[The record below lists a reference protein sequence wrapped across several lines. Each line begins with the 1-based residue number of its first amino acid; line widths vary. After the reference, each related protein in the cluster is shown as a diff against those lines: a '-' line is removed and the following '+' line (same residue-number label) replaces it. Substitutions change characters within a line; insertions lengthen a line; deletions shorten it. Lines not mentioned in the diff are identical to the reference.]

1 MSDIKVVHYVQAD
14 GTDPFGDWFN
24 GLDAQAA
31 AKVRTAVARLE
42 EGNTSNV
49 KRLGSIAEFKID
61 WGPGYRLYIGR
72 DGDKLILLLV
82 GGTKKTQERDI
93 KYAEQLF
100 AEYKMRKAK
109 AMKDEAV
116 AKDKA
121 AKDKA
126 KGKSKR

>member
-1 MSDIKVVHYVQAD
+1 MSDIKVVQYVQAD
-14 GTDPFGDWFN
+14 GTDPFGEWFD

-61 WGPGYRLYIGR
+61 WGPGYRLYLGR

-82 GGTKKTQERDI
+82 GGTKKAQDKDI
-93 KYAEQLF
+93 KYAEKLF
-100 AEYKMRKAK
+100 AEYRMRKAK
-109 AMKDEAV
+109 V
-116 AKDKA
+116 
-121 AKDKA
+121 